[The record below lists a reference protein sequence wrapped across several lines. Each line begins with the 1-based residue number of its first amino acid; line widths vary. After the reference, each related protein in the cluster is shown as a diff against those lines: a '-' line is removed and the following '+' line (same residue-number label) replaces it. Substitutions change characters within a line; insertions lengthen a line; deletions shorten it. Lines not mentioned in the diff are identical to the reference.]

1 MKKHVKLSKNE
12 INALPLIQYEG
23 DIEILSSKDNI
34 QAAIN
39 DLKNYDLIG
48 FDTETK
54 PTFVKGP
61 LNPPSIMQ
69 LACDDKVYIFQF
81 DNDEIFKQL
90 STILSNKNITKCGV
104 SVDRDLIELM
114 YLSPFDPISFV
125 DLGNIARKN
134 EIPHHGL
141 RGLVAMFLKHRISK
155 GSQTSDWS
163 RISLS
168 DSQIS
173 YAATDAWVSLE
184 LFKIFYKNGFYDVV
198 KFNLITHN
206 YRDKIV
212 ALGGF
217 LSLL

>member
-23 DIEILSSKDNI
+23 DIEILTSKDNI
-34 QAAIN
+34 QVAIN

-81 DNDEIFKQL
+81 DDDEIFKQL
-90 STILSNKNITKCGV
+90 SLILSNKNITKCGV

-125 DLGNIARKN
+125 DLGNVAREN

-163 RISLS
+163 KISLT

-184 LFKIFYKNGFYDVV
+184 LFKIFDKNG
-198 KFNLITHN
+198 
-206 YRDKIV
+206 
-212 ALGGF
+212 
-217 LSLL
+217 LL

>member
-1 MKKHVKLSKNE
+1 MRKHVKLSKNE

-23 DIEILSSKDNI
+23 DIEILTSKDNI

-39 DLKNYDLIG
+39 YLKNYDLIG

-81 DNDEIFKQL
+81 DNNEIFKKL
-90 STILSNKNITKCGV
+90 SLILSNKNITKCGV

-125 DLGNIARKN
+125 DLGNVAREN

-141 RGLVAMFLKHRISK
+141 RGLVALFLKHRISK

-163 RISLS
+163 KISLT

-184 LFKIFYKNGFYDVV
+184 LFKIFDKNG
-198 KFNLITHN
+198 
-206 YRDKIV
+206 
-212 ALGGF
+212 
-217 LSLL
+217 LL

>member
-12 INALPLIQYEG
+12 INALPLIQYDG
-23 DIEILSSKDNI
+23 DIEILTSKDNI

-90 STILSNKNITKCGV
+90 SLILSNKNITKCGV

-125 DLGNIARKN
+125 DLGNVAREN

-163 RISLS
+163 KISLT

-184 LFKIFYKNGFYDVV
+184 LFKIFDKNG
-198 KFNLITHN
+198 
-206 YRDKIV
+206 
-212 ALGGF
+212 
-217 LSLL
+217 LL

>member
-23 DIEILSSKDNI
+23 DIEILTSKDNI
-34 QAAIN
+34 QVAIN

-90 STILSNKNITKCGV
+90 SLILSNKNITKCGV

-114 YLSPFDPISFV
+114 YLSPFDPISFI
-125 DLGNIARKN
+125 DLGNVARDN

-141 RGLVAMFLKHRISK
+141 RGLVAMFLKRRISK

-163 RISLS
+163 KISLT

-184 LFKIFYKNGFYDVV
+184 LFKIFDKNG
-198 KFNLITHN
+198 
-206 YRDKIV
+206 
-212 ALGGF
+212 
-217 LSLL
+217 LL

>member
-23 DIEILSSKDNI
+23 DIEILTSKDNI

-90 STILSNKNITKCGV
+90 SLILSNKNITKCGV

-125 DLGNIARKN
+125 DLGNVAREN

-163 RISLS
+163 KISLTN
-168 DSQIS
+168 SQIS

-184 LFKIFYKNGFYDVV
+184 LFKIFDKNG
-198 KFNLITHN
+198 
-206 YRDKIV
+206 
-212 ALGGF
+212 
-217 LSLL
+217 LL

>member
-23 DIEILSSKDNI
+23 DIEILTSKDNI

-90 STILSNKNITKCGV
+90 CLILSNKNITKCGV

-125 DLGNIARKN
+125 DLGNVAREN

-163 RISLS
+163 KISLT

-184 LFKIFYKNGFYDVV
+184 LFKIFDKNG
-198 KFNLITHN
+198 
-206 YRDKIV
+206 
-212 ALGGF
+212 
-217 LSLL
+217 LL

>member
-12 INALPLIQYEG
+12 INALPLIQYNG
-23 DIEILSSKDNI
+23 DIEILTSKDNI
-34 QAAIN
+34 HAAIN

-90 STILSNKNITKCGV
+90 SLILSNKNITKCGV

-114 YLSPFDPISFV
+114 YLSPFDPISFI
-125 DLGNIARKN
+125 DLGNIAREN

-163 RISLS
+163 RIILS

-173 YAATDAWVSLE
+173 YAATDAWASLE
-184 LFKIFYKNGFYDVV
+184 LFKIFDKNG
-198 KFNLITHN
+198 
-206 YRDKIV
+206 
-212 ALGGF
+212 
-217 LSLL
+217 LL

>member
-23 DIEILSSKDNI
+23 DIEILTSKDNI

-69 LACDDKVYIFQF
+69 LACDDKVYIFQI
-81 DNDEIFKQL
+81 DNHEIFKQL

-155 GSQTSDWS
+155 GSQISDWS

-184 LFKIFYKNGFYDVV
+184 LFKIFYKNG
-198 KFNLITHN
+198 
-206 YRDKIV
+206 
-212 ALGGF
+212 
-217 LSLL
+217 LL

>member
-23 DIEILSSKDNI
+23 DIEILTSKDNI

-39 DLKNYDLIG
+39 NLKNYDLIG

-90 STILSNKNITKCGV
+90 SLILSNKNITKCGV

-125 DLGNIARKN
+125 DLGNVAREN

-141 RGLVAMFLKHRISK
+141 RGLVAMFLKKRISK

-163 RISLS
+163 KISLS

-184 LFKIFYKNGFYDVV
+184 LFKIFDKNG
-198 KFNLITHN
+198 
-206 YRDKIV
+206 
-212 ALGGF
+212 
-217 LSLL
+217 LL

>member
-12 INALPLIQYEG
+12 INALPLIQYDG
-23 DIEILSSKDNI
+23 DIEILTSKDNI

-90 STILSNKNITKCGV
+90 FLILSNKNITKCGV

-125 DLGNIARKN
+125 DLGNVAREN

-163 RISLS
+163 KISLS

-184 LFKIFYKNGFYDVV
+184 LFKIFDKND
-198 KFNLITHN
+198 
-206 YRDKIV
+206 
-212 ALGGF
+212 
-217 LSLL
+217 LL

>member
-12 INALPLIQYEG
+12 INALPLIQYDG
-23 DIEILSSKDNI
+23 DIEILTSKDNI
-34 QAAIN
+34 HAAIN

-69 LACDDKVYIFQF
+69 LACDHKVYIFQF
-81 DNDEIFKQL
+81 DNDKIFKQL
-90 STILSNKNITKCGV
+90 SSILSNKNITKCGV

-125 DLGNIARKN
+125 DLGNVARNN

-163 RISLS
+163 KISLS
-168 DSQIS
+168 DSQIA

-184 LFKIFYKNGFYDVV
+184 LFKIFDKNG
-198 KFNLITHN
+198 
-206 YRDKIV
+206 
-212 ALGGF
+212 
-217 LSLL
+217 LL

>member
-23 DIEILSSKDNI
+23 DIEILTSKDNI
-34 QAAIN
+34 KAAIN
-39 DLKNYDLIG
+39 DLKNYDIIG

-90 STILSNKNITKCGV
+90 SLILSNKNITKCGV

-114 YLSPFDPISFV
+114 YLSPFDPISFI
-125 DLGNIARKN
+125 DLGNIAREKG
-134 EIPHHGL
+134 IPHHGL

-163 RISLS
+163 RIILS

-173 YAATDAWVSLE
+173 YAATDAWASLE
-184 LFKIFYKNGFYDVV
+184 LFKIFDKNG
-198 KFNLITHN
+198 
-206 YRDKIV
+206 
-212 ALGGF
+212 
-217 LSLL
+217 LL

>member
-23 DIEILSSKDNI
+23 DIEILTSKDNI
-34 QAAIN
+34 QVAIN

-90 STILSNKNITKCGV
+90 SLILSNKNITKCGV

-125 DLGNIARKN
+125 DLGNVAREN
-134 EIPHHGL
+134 EIPHPGL

-163 RISLS
+163 KISLS

-184 LFKIFYKNGFYDVV
+184 LYKIFDKNG
-198 KFNLITHN
+198 LI
-206 YRDKIV
+206 
-212 ALGGF
+212 
-217 LSLL
+217 

>member
-23 DIEILSSKDNI
+23 DIEILTSKDNI

-39 DLKNYDLIG
+39 NLKNYDLIG

-90 STILSNKNITKCGV
+90 SSILSNKNITKCGV
-104 SVDRDLIELM
+104 SVYRDLIELM

-125 DLGNIARKN
+125 DLGNVAREN

-141 RGLVAMFLKHRISK
+141 RGLVAMFLEHRISK

-163 RISLS
+163 KISLS

-184 LFKIFYKNGFYDVV
+184 LFKIFDKNG
-198 KFNLITHN
+198 
-206 YRDKIV
+206 
-212 ALGGF
+212 
-217 LSLL
+217 LL

>member
-12 INALPLIQYEG
+12 INALPLIQYDG
-23 DIEILSSKDNI
+23 DIEILTSKDNI
-34 QAAIN
+34 HAAIN

-90 STILSNKNITKCGV
+90 SLILSNKNITKCGV

-125 DLGNIARKN
+125 DLGNVAREN

-163 RISLS
+163 KISLT

-184 LFKIFYKNGFYDVV
+184 LFKIFYKNG
-198 KFNLITHN
+198 
-206 YRDKIV
+206 
-212 ALGGF
+212 
-217 LSLL
+217 LL

>member
-23 DIEILSSKDNI
+23 DIEILTSKDNI

-39 DLKNYDLIG
+39 ALKNYDLIG

-69 LACDDKVYIFQF
+69 LACDYKVYIFQF

-90 STILSNKNITKCGV
+90 SLILSNENITKCGV

-125 DLGNIARKN
+125 DLGNVAREN

-184 LFKIFYKNGFYDVV
+184 LFKIFDKNGF
-198 KFNLITHN
+198 L
-206 YRDKIV
+206 
-212 ALGGF
+212 
-217 LSLL
+217 

>member
-1 MKKHVKLSKNE
+1 MKKHVNNGYEVTVIDNFSTGRIENLKHIQNSIE
-12 INALPLIQYEG
+12 IIEG
-23 DIEILSSKDNI
+23 D
-34 QAAIN
+34 IN

-81 DNDEIFKQL
+81 DNDEIFKKL
-90 STILSNKNITKCGV
+90 SLILANENITKCGV

-125 DLGNIARKN
+125 DLGNVAREN

-163 RISLS
+163 KISLS

-184 LFKIFYKNGFYDVV
+184 LFKIFDKNG
-198 KFNLITHN
+198 
-206 YRDKIV
+206 
-212 ALGGF
+212 
-217 LSLL
+217 LL

>member
-23 DIEILSSKDNI
+23 DVEILTSKDNI

-90 STILSNKNITKCGV
+90 SSILSSKNITKCGV
-104 SVDRDLIELM
+104 SVDRDLVELM
-114 YLSPFDPISFV
+114 YLSPFDPISFI
-125 DLGNIARKN
+125 DLGNIAREN

-184 LFKIFYKNGFYDVV
+184 LFKIFDKNG
-198 KFNLITHN
+198 
-206 YRDKIV
+206 
-212 ALGGF
+212 
-217 LSLL
+217 LL

>member
-23 DIEILSSKDNI
+23 DIEILTSKDNI
-34 QAAIN
+34 QVAIN

-90 STILSNKNITKCGV
+90 SLILSNKNITKCGV

-125 DLGNIARKN
+125 DLGTVAREN

-163 RISLS
+163 KISLS

-184 LFKIFYKNGFYDVV
+184 LFKIFDKNGF
-198 KFNLITHN
+198 L
-206 YRDKIV
+206 
-212 ALGGF
+212 
-217 LSLL
+217 

>member
-23 DIEILSSKDNI
+23 DIEILTSKDNI

-90 STILSNKNITKCGV
+90 SLILSNKNITKCGV
-104 SVDRDLIELM
+104 SIDRDLIELM

-125 DLGNIARKN
+125 DLGNVAREN

-163 RISLS
+163 KISLT

-184 LFKIFYKNGFYDVV
+184 LFKIFDKNG
-198 KFNLITHN
+198 
-206 YRDKIV
+206 
-212 ALGGF
+212 
-217 LSLL
+217 LL

>member
-1 MKKHVKLSKNE
+1 MKKHVKLLKNE
-12 INALPLIQYEG
+12 INALPLIKYEG
-23 DIEILSSKDNI
+23 VIEILTSKDNI

-69 LACDDKVYIFQF
+69 LACDDKVYIFQL
-81 DNDEIFKQL
+81 DNDKIFKQL
-90 STILSNKNITKCGV
+90 SSILSNKYITKCGV

-125 DLGNIARKN
+125 DLGNVAREN

-163 RISLS
+163 KISLS

-184 LFKIFYKNGFYDVV
+184 LFKIFDKNG
-198 KFNLITHN
+198 
-206 YRDKIV
+206 
-212 ALGGF
+212 
-217 LSLL
+217 LL

>member
-23 DIEILSSKDNI
+23 DIEILTSKDNI

-39 DLKNYDLIG
+39 NLKNYDLIG

-90 STILSNKNITKCGV
+90 SLILSNKNITKCGV

-125 DLGNIARKN
+125 DLGNVAREN

-141 RGLVAMFLKHRISK
+141 RGLVALFLKHRISK

-163 RISLS
+163 KISLS

-184 LFKIFYKNGFYDVV
+184 LFKIFDKNG
-198 KFNLITHN
+198 
-206 YRDKIV
+206 
-212 ALGGF
+212 
-217 LSLL
+217 LL

>member
-23 DIEILSSKDNI
+23 DIEILTSKDNI

-39 DLKNYDLIG
+39 DLKYYDLIG

-90 STILSNKNITKCGV
+90 SLILSNKNITKCGV

-163 RISLS
+163 KISLS

-184 LFKIFYKNGFYDVV
+184 LFKIFDKNG
-198 KFNLITHN
+198 
-206 YRDKIV
+206 
-212 ALGGF
+212 
-217 LSLL
+217 LL

>member
-163 RISLS
+163 RLSLS

-184 LFKIFYKNGFYDVV
+184 LFKIFDKNG
-198 KFNLITHN
+198 
-206 YRDKIV
+206 
-212 ALGGF
+212 
-217 LSLL
+217 LL

>member
-12 INALPLIQYEG
+12 INALPQIQYDG
-23 DIEILSSKDNI
+23 VIEILTSKDNI

-69 LACDDKVYIFQF
+69 LACDDKVHIFQF

-90 STILSNKNITKCGV
+90 SLILSNKNITKCGV

-155 GSQTSDWS
+155 GSQISDWS

-184 LFKIFYKNGFYDVV
+184 LFKIFDKNG
-198 KFNLITHN
+198 
-206 YRDKIV
+206 
-212 ALGGF
+212 
-217 LSLL
+217 LL

>member
-1 MKKHVKLSKNE
+1 MKKHIKLSKNE

-23 DIEILSSKDNI
+23 DIEILTSKDNI
-34 QAAIN
+34 HAAIN

-90 STILSNKNITKCGV
+90 SLILSNKNITKCGV

-125 DLGNIARKN
+125 DLGNVAREN

-163 RISLS
+163 KISLT

-184 LFKIFYKNGFYDVV
+184 LFKIFDKNG
-198 KFNLITHN
+198 
-206 YRDKIV
+206 
-212 ALGGF
+212 
-217 LSLL
+217 LL

>member
-1 MKKHVKLSKNE
+1 MKKHAKLSKNE

-23 DIEILSSKDNI
+23 DIEILTSKDNI

-39 DLKNYDLIG
+39 DLKYYDLIG

-90 STILSNKNITKCGV
+90 SLILSNKNITKCGV

-125 DLGNIARKN
+125 DLGNVAREN

-141 RGLVAMFLKHRISK
+141 RGLVALFLKHRISK

-168 DSQIS
+168 NSQIS

-184 LFKIFYKNGFYDVV
+184 LFKIFDKNG
-198 KFNLITHN
+198 
-206 YRDKIV
+206 
-212 ALGGF
+212 
-217 LSLL
+217 LL

>member
-23 DIEILSSKDNI
+23 DIEILTSKDNI

-90 STILSNKNITKCGV
+90 SLILSNENITKCGV

-125 DLGNIARKN
+125 DLGNVAREN

-141 RGLVAMFLKHRISK
+141 RGLAAMFLKRRISK

-168 DSQIS
+168 DAQIS

-184 LFKIFYKNGFYDVV
+184 LFKIFDKNG
-198 KFNLITHN
+198 
-206 YRDKIV
+206 
-212 ALGGF
+212 
-217 LSLL
+217 LL

>member
-12 INALPLIQYEG
+12 INALPLIQYDG
-23 DIEILSSKDNI
+23 DIEILTSKDNI
-34 QAAIN
+34 HAAIN

-90 STILSNKNITKCGV
+90 SLILSNKNITKCGV

-125 DLGNIARKN
+125 DLGNVAREN

-163 RISLS
+163 KISLS

-184 LFKIFYKNGFYDVV
+184 LFKIFDNNG
-198 KFNLITHN
+198 
-206 YRDKIV
+206 
-212 ALGGF
+212 
-217 LSLL
+217 LL

>member
-23 DIEILSSKDNI
+23 DIEILNSKDNI

-39 DLKNYDLIG
+39 DLKNYDIVG

-90 STILSNKNITKCGV
+90 SLILSNKNITKCGV

-114 YLSPFDPISFV
+114 YLSPFDPISFF
-125 DLGNIARKN
+125 DLGNVAREN

-163 RISLS
+163 KISLT

-184 LFKIFYKNGFYDVV
+184 LFKIFDKNG
-198 KFNLITHN
+198 
-206 YRDKIV
+206 
-212 ALGGF
+212 
-217 LSLL
+217 LL

>member
-23 DIEILSSKDNI
+23 DIEILSSKYNI

-39 DLKNYDLIG
+39 DLKNYNLIG

-81 DNDEIFKQL
+81 DNDEIFRKL
-90 STILSNKNITKCGV
+90 SSILSNKNITKCGV

-125 DLGNIARKN
+125 DLGNVAREN

-141 RGLVAMFLKHRISK
+141 RGLAAMFLKRRISK
-155 GSQTSDWS
+155 GPQTSDWS

-168 DSQIS
+168 DTQIS

-184 LFKIFYKNGFYDVV
+184 LFKIFYKNG
-198 KFNLITHN
+198 
-206 YRDKIV
+206 
-212 ALGGF
+212 
-217 LSLL
+217 LL

>member
-23 DIEILSSKDNI
+23 DIEILTSKDNI
-34 QAAIN
+34 QVAIN

-90 STILSNKNITKCGV
+90 SLILSNKNITKCGV

-125 DLGNIARKN
+125 DLGNVAREN

-141 RGLVAMFLKHRISK
+141 RGLVALFLKHRISK

-168 DSQIS
+168 NSQIS

-184 LFKIFYKNGFYDVV
+184 LFKIFDKNG
-198 KFNLITHN
+198 
-206 YRDKIV
+206 
-212 ALGGF
+212 
-217 LSLL
+217 LL

>member
-12 INALPLIQYEG
+12 INALPLIQYKG
-23 DIEILSSKDNI
+23 HIEILTSKDNI
-34 QAAIN
+34 QVAIN
-39 DLKNYDLIG
+39 DLKNYEVIG

-90 STILSNKNITKCGV
+90 SSILSSKNITKCGV
-104 SVDRDLIELM
+104 SVDRDLVELM
-114 YLSPFDPISFV
+114 YLSPFDPISFI
-125 DLGNIARKN
+125 DLGNIAREN

-184 LFKIFYKNGFYDVV
+184 LFKIFDKNG
-198 KFNLITHN
+198 
-206 YRDKIV
+206 
-212 ALGGF
+212 
-217 LSLL
+217 LL

>member
-23 DIEILSSKDNI
+23 DIEILTSKDNI
-34 QAAIN
+34 QVAIN

-90 STILSNKNITKCGV
+90 SLILSNKNITKCGV

-125 DLGNIARKN
+125 DLGNVAREN

-163 RISLS
+163 KISLS

-184 LFKIFYKNGFYDVV
+184 LYKIFDKNG
-198 KFNLITHN
+198 LI
-206 YRDKIV
+206 
-212 ALGGF
+212 
-217 LSLL
+217 

>member
-23 DIEILSSKDNI
+23 DIEILTSKDNI

-69 LACDDKVYIFQF
+69 LACDDKVYIFQI
-81 DNDEIFKQL
+81 DNDKIFKQL
-90 STILSNKNITKCGV
+90 SSILSNENITKCGV

-125 DLGNIARKN
+125 DLGNVAREN

-163 RISLS
+163 KISLS

-184 LFKIFYKNGFYDVV
+184 LFKIFDKNG
-198 KFNLITHN
+198 
-206 YRDKIV
+206 
-212 ALGGF
+212 
-217 LSLL
+217 LL

>member
-23 DIEILSSKDNI
+23 DIEILTSKDNI
-34 QAAIN
+34 HAAIN

-90 STILSNKNITKCGV
+90 SLILSNKNITKCGV

-114 YLSPFDPISFV
+114 YLSPFDPISFI
-125 DLGNIARKN
+125 DLGNIAREK

-163 RISLS
+163 RIILS

-173 YAATDAWVSLE
+173 YAATDAWASLE
-184 LFKIFYKNGFYDVV
+184 LFKIFDKNG
-198 KFNLITHN
+198 
-206 YRDKIV
+206 
-212 ALGGF
+212 
-217 LSLL
+217 LL